1 MLTLSAAARETGLTK
16 AAISRAITTGRLS
29 AKKMPSGSYE
39 IDPAE
44 LFRVYPQS
52 QPGQPSRYTSDNH
65 QDLTV
70 KPEVNPL
77 LDALRQE
84 REQLLDQI
92 KDLRQRLDRE
102 SEERRAAQER
112 LTALLTHQPQA
123 KINPWWTARPWLWAL
138 LAMVAVCALVAKW
151 MD

>member
-52 QPGQPSRYTSDNH
+52 QPSQPIRYTSDNH
-65 QDLTV
+65 QNLTV

-84 REQLLDQI
+84 REQLLNQI
-92 KDLRQRLDRE
+92 QDLRQRLDRE

-123 KINPWWTARPWLWAL
+123 KINLWWAARPWLWIVL
-138 LAMVAVCALVAKW
+138 VAVAIGAAVVRW
-151 MD
+151 VG